1 METPPPLLFES
12 SGTRWRCFGFDNADE
27 FAPRSASFADLLLRA
42 RLAKANAY
50 APYSKFRVGA
60 ALLMDGSVFT
70 GTNVENASYG
80 GTLCAERT
88 AIATAVATGRRKLDV
103 IAVSTDAAAGSAM
116 DMRTPCGLCRQ
127 VMSEF
132 ATPDLIVLLDGGTGE
147 DGRQLGEVIRFE
159 ALLPWRFSLGV
170 RD

>member
-1 METPPPLLFES
+1 M
-12 SGTRWRCFGFDNADE
+12 
-27 FAPRSASFADLLLRA
+27 RA
-42 RLAKANAY
+42 RLARENAY

-60 ALLMDGSVFT
+60 ALLMDGELFS

-88 AIATAVATGRRKLDV
+88 AIATAVATGRRNLEV

-127 VMSEF
+127 VMCEF
-132 ATPDLIVLLDGGTGE
+132 ATPELIVLLDGGNGE
-147 DGRQLGEVIRFE
+147 DGIQLGEVIRFE
-159 ALLPWRFSLGV
+159 ALLPWRFRLG
-170 RD
+170 